1 VPTGPG
7 NTKLQV
13 RIASDLGATGY
24 VGTPSFLYTILKKAA
39 EVRSPLQIEVAYVTD
54 EMLPESLR
62 HELETDYGI
71 RVLQGYVTADLGMLA
86 YECFEQ
92 KGIHLHPEVI
102 VEVLDLET
110 GNPAPPGRPG
120 QVVATI
126 FDETYPLVR
135 FATGDISTFLNDRPC
150 ACGRTTPK
158 LGGILGRVGD
168 AVKVKGI
175 FVRGSSSRRWTGFRR
190 SSRARTTRTA
200 CTMWSSS
207 TAARTMNTGWPI
219 ESPKNSGIASR
230 CAARWSLWRPE
241 PSPRPPKR

>member
-1 VPTGPG
+1 
-7 NTKLQV
+7 
-13 RIASDLGATGY
+13 
-24 VGTPSFLYTILKKAA
+24 
-39 EVRSPLQIEVAYVTD
+39 
-54 EMLPESLR
+54 
-62 HELETDYGI
+62 
-71 RVLQGYVTADLGMLA
+71 VLQGYVTADLGMLA

-135 FATGDISTFLNDRPC
+135 FATGDISTFLDDQPC

-175 FVRGSSSRRWTGFRR
+175 FVRGSHMEEVMRQFPEVDRFQAVVTREDHQDCLHYVVELNCSPYDEHWLANRIAEELRDRFKVRGQVEFVAPGTLPAAAKKIEDRRVW
-190 SSRARTTRTA
+190 
-200 CTMWSSS
+200 
-207 TAARTMNTGWPI
+207 
-219 ESPKNSGIASR
+219 K
-230 CAARWSLWRPE
+230 
-241 PSPRPPKR
+241 